1 MFKRMK
7 WGIRS
12 KIIMGYTVVI
22 LFLTIAILVVGGQLT
37 ALQKEIEFVA
47 DHDIEVHDLTNR
59 LERHLLNLET
69 GQRGYIITGRISY
82 LEPYNRSK
90 SNWEQD
96 YNLLHSLVGDN
107 EKQQI
112 TLEAIR
118 AAFIEWI
125 STVGDPSIAMKEQ
138 RNEEGVASFFI
149 TDPGKRIVDQSRE
162 KFSSFRAEERA
173 LTTERT
179 ESLKQQNMW
188 LQIILY
194 SSLLLVAGIALSIAF
209 TVSGSIVR
217 AVRDINSAIRLMASP
232 EGDMS
237 QRITVKTRDEIYE
250 LANSTNTLLDTVEQS
265 QWLQTKITEL
275 ISEHQSE
282 TDIGGLSRSFVNRLA
297 ELLDAAYGV
306 LYLRKRNKHGE
317 ERMVRQA
324 SYAIPA
330 GTNEHLS
337 FTLGEG
343 LVGQSAQ
350 DNRVFQMSDVPS
362 HYYHISSGLGESQ
375 PQHLIVVPSSFEN
388 EVVAVVELASFVPF
402 SDQERE
408 LLVKTMESFGAIINS
423 AASRQEI
430 EELLQDS
437 QTLTEELQSQSEE
450 LQAQQE
456 EMRVTN
462 EQLEEQNR
470 LAELKSEEL
479 EKISQALEENAEQ
492 LRQSSRYKSEFLA
505 NISHELRTPLNSMLI
520 LSQILAENQQGNL
533 DSDEQKYAGVIH
545 SAGEDLLNLINDILD
560 LSKVEAGKLDIV
572 MEEMSVTELTSLL
585 MHQFEK
591 TSEQKGLDFHI
602 EVSPDTD
609 DIFYTDS
616 KRLHQIMK
624 NLLSNAFKFTEQG
637 SVTFAARKASE
648 AEIREH
654 VPSRTEA
661 NVLAL
666 SVADTG
672 IGIPKDKQAMIFEA
686 FQQADGTTSR
696 KFGGT
701 GLGLSICRELT
712 GLLGGSLTL
721 ESEQGVGSVF
731 TVYIPSMEPG
741 FEGYRPNAGDQ
752 LVSAQSNAAAARQ
765 GNSDDEDNLPHQQTA
780 EAESA
785 ETEAEPP
792 AIQGL
797 QVLIVD
803 DDERNIFA
811 LTNSLEREGL
821 QIHAARNGEEA
832 LEVLEQ
838 ESGIALVLMDIMMP
852 VMDGYTAIRRI
863 RSMPEHAKLPVI
875 ALTAKAMKEDRDRC
889 LEAGASDYIS
899 KPVDLRRLM
908 SMIRVWL
915 SKQAGR

>member
-1 MFKRMK
+1 MFKKLK
-7 WGIRS
+7 WGIRA
-12 KIIMGYTVVI
+12 KIIFGYTVVI
-22 LFLTIAILVVGGQLT
+22 LFLTIAILLVGSQLT
-37 ALQKEIEFVA
+37 ALQKEIDYIA

-59 LERHLLNLET
+59 LERHMLNLET
-69 GQRGYIITGRISY
+69 GQRGYMITGRNSY

-96 YNLLHSLVGDN
+96 YNLLHSLIGDN

-112 TLEAIR
+112 TLEAIK

-138 RNEEGVASFFI
+138 QNDEGVASFFI

-162 KFSSFRAEERA
+162 KFSSFRAEERT
-173 LTTERT
+173 LTNART
-179 ESLKQQNMW
+179 ESLRQQNMW
-188 LQIILY
+188 LQITLY
-194 SSLLLVAGIALSIAF
+194 TALIVVSALALAIAF

-217 AVRDINSAIRLMASP
+217 AIREINNAVRLMASP

-237 QRITVKTRDEIYE
+237 KRITVNTRDEIYE
-250 LANSTNTLLDTVEQS
+250 LVNSTNDLLDNVEQS
-265 QWLQTKITEL
+265 QWLQVKVTEL

-282 TDIGGLSRSFVNRLA
+282 TDITGLSQSFVDRIS

-306 LYLRKRNKHGE
+306 LYLRKRNKNGE
-317 ERMVRQA
+317 EMMVREA

-330 GTNEHLS
+330 GARAPGA
-337 FTLGEG
+337 FALGEG
-343 LVGQSAQ
+343 LVGQAAK
-350 DNRVFQMSDVPS
+350 DNRIFQLSDVPS
-362 HYYHISSGLGESQ
+362 HYYRITSGLGESQ
-375 PQHLIVVPSSFEN
+375 PQHLIVAPSSFEN
-388 EVVAVVELASFVPF
+388 EVVAVVELASFMPF
-402 SDQERE
+402 SEQERE
-408 LLVKTMESFGAIINS
+408 LLAKTMESFGAIINS

-430 EELLQDS
+430 EELLQES

-470 LAELKSEEL
+470 LAELKSQEL
-479 EKISQALEENAEQ
+479 EKISKAMEANAEQ

-520 LSQILAENQQGNL
+520 LSQILSENQSNHL
-533 DSDEQKYAGVIH
+533 DKDEQKYATVIH

-591 TSEQKGLDFHI
+591 TSEQKALDFHV
-602 EVSPDTD
+602 EVAPDSD
-609 DIFYTDS
+609 EIFYTDS
-616 KRLHQIMK
+616 QRLHQIMK

-637 SVTFAARKASE
+637 SVTFAVRKAKE
-648 AEIREH
+648 EEIQTH
-654 VPSRTEA
+654 LPAQVGRT
-661 NVLAL
+661 VLVL
-666 SVADTG
+666 RVTDTG
-672 IGIPKDKQAMIFEA
+672 IGIAKDKQALIFEA

-696 KFGGT
+696 KYGGT

-712 GLLGGSLTL
+712 TLLGGTMTIKSQPD
-721 ESEQGVGSVF
+721 EGSTF
-731 TVYIPSMEPG
+731 TVYIPSMEPNY
-741 FEGYRPNAGDQ
+741 EGQRQVAAGEQ
-752 LVSAQSNAAAARQ
+752 LDTAQSNAEVSQEGEER
-765 GNSDDEDNLPHQQTA
+765 NLSRKQA
-780 EAESA
+780 
-785 ETEAEPP
+785 TEPLQEPQEHDLVT
-792 AIQGL
+792 IEGL
-797 QVLIVD
+797 QVLVVD

-821 QIHAARNGEEA
+821 QIHAARNGQEA
-832 LEVLEQ
+832 LDVLASEK
-838 ESGIALVLMDIMMP
+838 GIALVLMDIMMP
-852 VMDGYTAIRRI
+852 VMDGYTAIRKI
-863 RSMPEHAKLPVI
+863 REQSEHASLPII